1 MINVT
6 IEINVSIKIN
16 VSSMINVTITS
27 SVKSCKQIENNNNN
41 NSRRKSWSRAVFS
54 SLQRKGLEKRFIIQ
68 KYITKPDRRQLAGT
82 LGLTD
87 AQVKVWFQNRRMKWR
102 QTIQKKQHIAMQ
114 QFENVS
120 NLIVSIPSNKDISNK
135 LQSTDN

>member
-6 IEINVSIKIN
+6 LEINVSIEIN
-16 VSSMINVTITS
+16 VFSMINVTITS
-27 SVKSCKQIENNNNN
+27 SVKSCEQIENNNN

-102 QTIQKKQHIAMQ
+102 QKIQKKQHIEMQ

-120 NLIVSIPSNKDISNK
+120 NLTVSIPSYKDISNK